1 MLQSIPPEDTSNR
14 EPLHPILG
22 SPPDLFK
29 PPAGCPFAARCPYAM
44 KACTQLYP
52 RAYEQTGEGHWCSC
66 WLYHPKA
73 LSAVNPI
80 TGQGVVRHE

>member
-1 MLQSIPPEDTSNR
+1 
-14 EPLHPILG
+14 
-22 SPPDLFK
+22 
-29 PPAGCPFAARCPYAM
+29 M